1 MAAKLSVNVWIPG
14 LNTSE
19 NFLVPSDMNISD
31 VTAMV
36 MKILSDEYP
45 NAVQENRAHM
55 LLQRSSGKALNSRCS
70 LKQLQIM
77 NGEELILM

>member
-1 MAAKLSVNVWIPG
+1 MASKVSVNVWVPG

-19 NFLVPSDMNISD
+19 NFLVPSDMSVSD

-36 MKILSDEYP
+36 VKILTDEYP
-45 NAVQENRAHM
+45 QAVQERKAHM
-55 LLQRSSGKALNSRCS
+55 LLQRSSGKALNIHCS
-70 LKQLQIM
+70 LKQLQII